1 METEDLIINE
11 PTNLN
16 DHEEI
21 STWSPISNGRIFE
34 NYLKAR
40 ATSITVRELNK
51 LSDRD
56 LADLGMSRSEIISRA
71 KAASN
76 RE

>member
-1 METEDLIINE
+1 MTV
-11 PTNLN
+11 
-16 DHEEI
+16 I
-21 STWSPISNGRIFE
+21 SDIPKSANMRGRIFRTIESIFE